1 VGDHLPGTVLAL
13 VAALL
18 FGLGSVLQHEAAA
31 RAAAGGRLRM
41 RTLVR
46 QRTWLL
52 GQVATTT
59 GTGAQVAALAL
70 APVALVQPLLAG
82 ALVAALGVRA
92 VRTRR
97 LPSRTEWAG
106 AVLTVGGLVVFVV
119 AARPGRGMPEGPPS
133 GWAPVVAVAV
143 VVLAVA
149 ATARLAAG
157 PGPALACGVTGGLAA
172 GVLDVLTHA
181 LDGLRALLL
190 QLAEGLLGA
199 LLLGVPLPVG
209 LRDLLVQSGE
219 LLTHGLLR
227 ALGYLAQ
234 CKAHIWTVDR
244 ARGKSGVF
252 ARTREGAHT
261 YRRCATT
268 TDHQRRDDRYC
279 FSCRAR
285 AFVAFLS
292 HVDFTPLIR
301 RSAPRNPQARCPPGL

>member
-1 VGDHLPGTVLAL
+1 MTAWAAAASASAQDLPRGAGEHLPGTVLAL

-92 VRTRR
+92 VRARQ

-119 AARPGRGMPEGPPS
+119 AARPGRGMPDGPPS
-133 GWAPVVAVAV
+133 GWAPVVAVAL

-149 ATARLAAG
+149 ATARLGTG

-172 GVLDVLTHA
+172 GVAAVLVSAA
-181 LDGLRALLL
+181 LTGLETAGVTGTLVRPALWGAVVASVASQVGAQQAYGRGSLNWSLPALVVFDPLTAVPAARLLL
-190 QLAEGLLGA
+190 DEHLEPGRAGVWGCAA
-199 LLLGVPLPVG
+199 LVAVVGVV
-209 LRDLLVQSGE
+209 
-219 LLTHGLLR
+219 LLTRSGGQ
-227 ALGYLAQ
+227 APEPAGTA
-234 CKAHIWTVDR
+234 V
-244 ARGKSGVF
+244 RG
-252 ARTREGAHT
+252 
-261 YRRCATT
+261 
-268 TDHQRRDDRYC
+268 
-279 FSCRAR
+279 
-285 AFVAFLS
+285 
-292 HVDFTPLIR
+292 
-301 RSAPRNPQARCPPGL
+301 